1 MDLSEQGIKLKTNK
15 IGNHKTV
22 CPKCSHTRKKK
33 SDPCLSVKLDP
44 HGGAVWKCHNCGWS
58 GSNKL
63 VYTSEKYNKRG
74 SGTAPTSR
82 VRSPKPIELPKKPTK
97 DDKLYQWFLNR
108 GIGRMTVDSFG
119 IYKTEMYFGD
129 RMEPCIAFPYF
140 RCHTLF
146 NIKYRTAN
154 KKFRQEKDARKQFYM
169 SKELILSDQ
178 KELIIVEGEMDVLS
192 LYQCGFKNV
201 ISLPDGAPQKAE
213 MRADDKRFQLLE
225 TLDLDRLEKVI
236 IAVDMDE
243 AGQALATELEHRLG
257 KDICWRVSWPDSQDV
272 TCKDANETLLI
283 HGTSVVVECIES
295 AKPNPIAGVFNANE
309 YMDGVLDLYYGR
321 TAKPLSTGF
330 SELDELYKVMPATFN
345 VVTGVP
351 NHGKSNFLDQI
362 IINMAEH
369 HDWKFAVFS
378 PEHSTQ
384 QHLRRLVEKRNRK
397 PFDDGPTPRMSEAEL
412 RRGMDWLD
420 GNFHFIESGDH
431 IPTIDYILDKA
442 KRINLR
448 HGIDGLVIDPFNK
461 IDASRESGKREDE
474 HIRDLIAKCQQFGK
488 YYNVTVWMVAH
499 PHKMYRTDDG
509 IIPPPDLYQIAG
521 SAHWNNMCDVG
532 MVVHRDFETNETRV
546 IMRKIREQGVY
557 GNIGECFFTFNTTT
571 RSYEQVES
579 RGY

>member
-1 MDLSEQGIKLKTNK
+1 MDLSEQGIKLNTNQ

-22 CPKCSHTRKKK
+22 CPQCSHTRKKK

-44 HGGAVWKCHNCGWS
+44 HGGAVWKCHNCEWS
-58 GSNKL
+58 GSIK
-63 VYTSEKYNKRG
+63 SG
-74 SGTAPTSR
+74 STFAR
-82 VRSPKPIELPKKPTK
+82 HEAKPIKKPALPPKVETLR
-97 DDKLYQWFLNR
+97 DQKLCDWFAGR
-108 GIGRMTVDSFG
+108 GISENTLRVFA
-119 IYKTEMYFGD
+119 IYKTEMFFGQKN
-129 RMEPCIAFPYF
+129 ETCIAFPYVDG
-140 RCHTLF
+140 LELQEAN
-146 NIKYRTAN
+146 NIKYRTAD
-154 KKFRQEKDARKQFYM
+154 KRFRQEKDAVKTFY
-169 SKELILSDQ
+169 KCPDFKVRDATE
-178 KELIIVEGEMDVLS
+178 IIFVEGEMDVLS
-192 LYQCGFKNV
+192 LYECGFQNV

-225 TLDLDRLEKVI
+225 TLNVDRLEKVI

-272 TCKDANETLLI
+272 TCKDANETLLM
-283 HGTSVVVECIES
+283 HGSGVVVECIES

-330 SELDELYKVMPATFN
+330 SELDDLYKVMPATFN

-420 GNFHFIESGDH
+420 GSFHFIESGDH

-442 KRINLR
+442 KRINLL

-474 HIRDLIAKCQQFGK
+474 HIRDLISKCQQFGK

-546 IMRKIREQGVY
+546 IMRKVREQGVY

-571 RSYEQVES
+571 RCYEQVES

>member
-1 MDLSEQGIKLKTNK
+1 MKELAEQGIKLNTNQ
-15 IGNHKTV
+15 IGNHKTT
-22 CPKCSHTRKKK
+22 CPQCSHTRKKK

-44 HGGAVWKCHNCGWS
+44 HGGAVWKCHNCEWKGSIS
-58 GSNKL
+58 GDINKERRF
-63 VYTSEKYNKRG
+63 EKRH
-74 SGTAPTSR
+74 PLPEW
-82 VRSPKPIELPKKPTK
+82 PKNRIV
-97 DDKLYQWFLNR
+97 DDKLFKWFEDR
-108 GIGRMTVDSFG
+108 GISENTVRDFN
-119 IYKTEMYFGD
+119 IFKTEMYFGEG
-129 RMEPCIAFPYF
+129 MEPCIAYPYIYK
-140 RCHTLF
+140 TDLW
-146 NIKYRTAN
+146 NIKYRTAD
-154 KKFRQEKDARKQFYM
+154 KKFRQEKYGRKQFYIHPHINLRTV
-169 SKELILSDQ
+169 E
-178 KELIIVEGEMDVLS
+178 ELIIVEGEMDVLS
-192 LYQCGFKNV
+192 LYECGYRNV
-201 ISLPDGAPQKAE
+201 ISLPDGAPQTAK
-213 MRADDKRFQLLE
+213 MREDDKRFELLKRLNLK
-225 TLDLDRLEKVI
+225 TLKKVL

-257 KDICWRVSWPDSQDV
+257 KDICWRVSWPDSQDI
-272 TCKDANETLLI
+272 TCKDANETLLV
-283 HGTSVVVECIES
+283 HGSNAVDECIEN

-330 SELDELYKVMPATFN
+330 SELDELYKVMPATFH

-461 IDASRESGKREDE
+461 IDASRDSGKREDE

>member
-1 MDLSEQGIKLKTNK
+1 MDLSEQGIKLNTNQ

-22 CPKCSHTRKKK
+22 CPQCSHTRKKK

-44 HGGAVWKCHNCGWS
+44 HGGAVWKCHNCEWS
-58 GSNKL
+58 GSIK
-63 VYTSEKYNKRG
+63 SG
-74 SGTAPTSR
+74 STFAR
-82 VRSPKPIELPKKPTK
+82 HEAKPIKKPALPLKVETLR
-97 DDKLYQWFLNR
+97 DQKLCDWFAGR
-108 GIGRMTVDSFG
+108 GISENTLRVFA
-119 IYKTEMYFGD
+119 IYKTEMFFGQKN
-129 RMEPCIAFPYF
+129 EPCIAFPYVDGLA
-140 RCHTLF
+140 RDEAN
-146 NIKYRTAN
+146 NIKYRTAD
-154 KKFRQEKDARKQFYM
+154 KRFRQEKDAVKTFYKCPDFDM
-169 SKELILSDQ
+169 DEATD
-178 KELIIVEGEMDVLS
+178 IIFVEGEMDVLS
-192 LYQCGFKNV
+192 LYECGFQNV
-201 ISLPDGAPQKAE
+201 ISLPDGAPQRAE
-213 MRADDKRFQLLE
+213 MRAEDKRFQLLE

-272 TCKDANETLLI
+272 TCKDANETLMT
-283 HGTSVVVECIES
+283 HGSSVVVECIEN

-420 GNFHFIESGDH
+420 GSFHFIESGDY

-442 KRINLR
+442 KRINLL

-532 MVVHRDFETNETRV
+532 MVVHRDFETDETRI
-546 IMRKIREQGVY
+546 IMRKVREQGVY

-571 RSYEQVES
+571 RCYEQVES